1 MVAENVTLARPYARA
16 AFELARD
23 AGQLTEWSAA
33 LADMAATAANETLKP
48 LLNNPGIN
56 ARQISEIIVA
66 ACGLSDG
73 PMSNFV
79 RLLAEGRRFPALLEI
94 SAQFEVFRCE
104 EEKTI
109 DVEVTAAAEL
119 DEAQEKKI
127 QEVETAQAKQSAEYR
142 AAQDK
147 VLKSKQTQA
156 DAAIKA
162 AQALIQANGSTYN
175 KGAKVG

>member
-1 MVAENVTLARPYARA
+1 MAENVTLARPYARA

-23 AGQLTEWSAA
+23 AGQLAEWSAA
-33 LADMAATAANETLKP
+33 LAAMAAAAEDETLKP

-56 ARQISEIIVA
+56 AGQISEIIIA

-119 DEAQEKKI
+119 DDAQQQRLAESLQRRLGRSVRLHVTLDESLLGGAVVKAGDLVI
-127 QEVETAQAKQSAEYR
+127 DGSVRTRLSQLAQSIM
-142 AAQDK
+142 
-147 VLKSKQTQA
+147 S
-156 DAAIKA
+156 
-162 AQALIQANGSTYN
+162 
-175 KGAKVG
+175 

>member
-1 MVAENVTLARPYARA
+1 MAENVTLARPYARA

-33 LADMAATAANETLKP
+33 LADMAATAENETLKP

-119 DEAQEKKI
+119 DEAQQQRLAESLQKRLGRSVRLHVTLDESLLGGAVVKAGDLVI
-127 QEVETAQAKQSAEYR
+127 DGSVRTRLSQLAQSIM
-142 AAQDK
+142 
-147 VLKSKQTQA
+147 S
-156 DAAIKA
+156 
-162 AQALIQANGSTYN
+162 
-175 KGAKVG
+175 

>member
-1 MVAENVTLARPYARA
+1 MAENVTLARPYARA

-33 LADMAATAANETLKP
+33 LADMAATAENETLKP

-119 DEAQEKKI
+119 DDAQKQRLAESLQKRLGRSVRLHVTLDESLLGGAVVKAGDLVI
-127 QEVETAQAKQSAEYR
+127 DGSVRTRLSQLAQSIM
-142 AAQDK
+142 
-147 VLKSKQTQA
+147 S
-156 DAAIKA
+156 
-162 AQALIQANGSTYN
+162 
-175 KGAKVG
+175 

>member
-1 MVAENVTLARPYARA
+1 MAENITLARPYARA

-33 LADMAATAANETLKP
+33 LADMAATAENETLKP

-119 DEAQEKKI
+119 DEAQQQRLAESLQKRLGRSVRLHVTLDESLLGGAVVKAGDLVI
-127 QEVETAQAKQSAEYR
+127 DGSVRTRLSQLAQSIM
-142 AAQDK
+142 
-147 VLKSKQTQA
+147 S
-156 DAAIKA
+156 
-162 AQALIQANGSTYN
+162 
-175 KGAKVG
+175 